1 LQDVVVDLEMKSHI
15 EINNRFRIFIDY
27 VASGASGHLELPAS
41 EFFDWEEFSEDEWA
55 CDLPWQFLTLP
66 EYLPP
71 EAGEFRELN
80 TRIIDTRTAQD
91 RTIYLRNLN
100 GVQLSLD
107 WDNRT
112 KYPGRVFIILD
123 VPKNKE
129 GTECEVA
136 KMSVDEQDIRLIS
149 HDYITND
156 SIASLL

>member
-1 LQDVVVDLEMKSHI
+1 M
-15 EINNRFRIFIDY
+15 EIDKRFRVYMDY
-27 VASGASGHLELPAS
+27 VTSGASGHLELPAS
-41 EFFDWEEFSEDEWA
+41 EFFEWEEFSEDEWA
-55 CDLPWQFLTLP
+55 CDLPWRFLTLP

-71 EAGEFRELN
+71 EAGEFRELSA
-80 TRIIDTRTAQD
+80 RIIDMRTAQD

-112 KYPGRVFIILD
+112 KHPGKIFIVLD
-123 VPKNKE
+123 VQKDKA

-136 KMSVDEQDIRLIS
+136 KISIDEQDIRLIS
-149 HDYITND
+149 HDHVTND

>member
-1 LQDVVVDLEMKSHI
+1 M
-15 EINNRFRIFIDY
+15 EIDKRFRILMDY
-27 VASGASGHLELPAS
+27 VTTRASGHLELPAS

-71 EAGEFRELN
+71 ETGEFRELS

-91 RTIYLRNLN
+91 RTIYIRNLN

-112 KYPGRVFIILD
+112 AHPERVFIILD
-123 VPKNKE
+123 VQKNRE

-136 KMSVDEQDIRLIS
+136 KISIDEQEVRLIS
-149 HDYITND
+149 HDHIVND